1 MKYLKKFEKFDGE
14 FLNKD
19 LVVYRSSNTPKPKF
33 VTGKLYFTTSKQAAK
48 FGRDVFYTILE
59 KGTKVCDLD
68 NVKLEDDLVSNLKK
82 LTSYLKENDY
92 VAVKKTDLNGID
104 EYVLLEAKTK
114 DIFLFKHGWSDNFDY
129 VAGEPCWT
137 YTNVNN
143 RELFW
148 IISPVKNEYDIDSE
162 YEPYKNK
169 FVLFDISKSEMM
181 KTFDSDTEAID
192 WFNTN
197 ILPK

>member
-19 LVVYRSSNTPKPKF
+19 LIVYRCNTTPKSKLA
-33 VTGKLYFTTSKQAAK
+33 TGKLYFATTKQAAK
-48 FGRDVFYTILE
+48 FGRDIFYTIIE
-59 KGTKVCDLD
+59 KGVKVCDLD
-68 NVKLEDDLVSNLKK
+68 NIKIEDNIISNPKK
-82 LTSYLKENDY
+82 LTAYLKENDY
-92 VAVKKTDLNGID
+92 VAAKKTNLDGVD
-104 EYVLLEAKTK
+104 EFILLDTKTK
-114 DIFLFKHGWSDNFDY
+114 DKFLFKHGWSDNFDY

-148 IISPVKNEYDIDSE
+148 VISPVKNEYDIDSE

-169 FVLFDISKSEMM
+169 YVLFDVTKSELM
-181 KTFDSDTEAID
+181 KTFDTDTDAIN
-192 WFNTN
+192 WFNAN